1 MSYYF
6 SAPGRTEIG
15 GNHTDHQHGCV
26 LAAAVDLATTAEVST
41 RQDELLRVESEGF
54 APCELRIGDWE
65 KRPEEEGTTAAL
77 LRGVAA
83 GFAALGAVFSGLDI
97 RVSSSVQPGSG
108 LSSSAA
114 FEVLLGRIFNELFF
128 GGKAS
133 PEQIAII
140 AQKAENDYFGKP
152 CGLMDQMAS
161 SVGGVVYMDFKDPED
176 PLIEK
181 IDLDFEA
188 YNLALCIIDSGA
200 GHEDLTEEYASIP
213 AEMASVARFF
223 GRNVLREVDEVEFYK
238 KISDVRRACGD
249 RAVQRAMH
257 YFAETRRA
265 ANMAT
270 ALYEEDLT
278 KFLELVNA
286 SGISSETL
294 LQNIKPTGST
304 THQELG
310 FALAI
315 VKKILGTAG
324 AARVHG
330 GGFAGTVQA
339 FVQLWLLPRFQ
350 AQVEEVLGEGSCH
363 VLKVK

>member
-1 MSYYF
+1 MKHYF
-6 SAPGRTEIG
+6 APGRTEIG

-26 LAAAVDLATTAEVST
+26 IAAAVDLATTAEVT
-41 RQDELLRVESEGF
+41 ERTDDIIRVESDGF
-54 APCELRIGDWE
+54 APCEIRIGDWE
-65 KRPEEEGTTAAL
+65 KRPDEEGTTAAL
-77 LRGVAA
+77 VRGVAA
-83 GFAALGAVFSGLDI
+83 EFAAMGALLCGLDI
-97 RVSSSVQPGSG
+97 SASSTVLPGSG

-128 GGKAS
+128 EGKAS

-140 AQKAENDYFGKP
+140 AQKAENGYFGKP

-161 SVGGVVYMDFKDPED
+161 SIGGVVYMDFKDPGD

-181 IDLDFEA
+181 IDFDFEA
-188 YNLALCIIDSGA
+188 YNLAVCIIDSGA
-200 GHEDLTEEYASIP
+200 GHEDLTAEYASIP
-213 AEMASVARFF
+213 AEMGSVAKFF
-223 GRNVLREVDEVEFYK
+223 GKEVLRDVDEAEFYK
-238 KISDVRRACGD
+238 RIAEVRKACGD
-249 RAVQRAMH
+249 RAAMRAMH

-270 ALYEEDLT
+270 ALYEEDVS

-286 SGISSETL
+286 SGMSSETL

-304 THQELG
+304 VHQELG

-339 FVQLWLLPRFQ
+339 FVPLWLLPRFKT
-350 AQVEEVLGEGSCH
+350 QVEEVLGEGCCH